1 MTGSG
6 LELQLLGDVAVRR
19 DGVAQTL
26 PASRKCR
33 ALLAYL
39 ALSPRAVTRSALC
52 ELLWDIPNDPRGEL
66 RWSLSK
72 LRNALDDSGRKRV
85 IADRDNVALDLGDCF
100 VDAIAIR
107 DALQA
112 GIETLDQPQL
122 RALSRRFVGEFLE
135 NVEIDRQPLFAS
147 WLVAQRRR
155 YRAGQT
161 AVLERLV
168 HGAPDDSEEV
178 FDDLDQWLQLAPLDV
193 PAHRALFDALARH
206 GRVRDAQRHL
216 ETTIALF
223 EDEGLDAAPLR
234 NAWRATRGRRTE
246 IATPAL
252 VVSEPSPAVDS
263 APTPPSRRASIAV
276 MPFADHVGQLAAPGG
291 GLAEGLAHDV
301 ITRLAKLRAMFVI
314 AHGSVF
320 ALRDRNVGPEEA
332 GRMLNVDYVAS
343 GSVQRRGERLIVA
356 SELVETRSARIIWTD
371 TFEHAAQDALIALD
385 EIGNNIVAAI
395 AHEIETAERNRAI
408 LRPPNSLDAWE
419 AYHRGLWHMY
429 RFNRKDNDLATQFLQ
444 TSVRLDP
451 TFSRAYANL
460 SFTHFQNAFL
470 HRIADRAT
478 EIDRAYEAAGQSIIV
493 DEHDPAAHWAMGRAL
508 WLRGLHDDSIVALQ
522 RSVELS
528 PNFAPGHYALGFVN
542 CQSGDPSEA
551 IRSSDYSRDLSPFD
565 PLLFAMLATR
575 AIAHLRLGEL
585 DVAADWA
592 LKAVARPNAHTHIQA
607 IAAHCLAAAG
617 RLPEARAFAKRIR
630 ETNPRYVLDEF
641 FTAFH
646 FAPDAEALLR
656 KGTKLLAASA

>member
-6 LELQLLGDVAVRR
+6 LDVQLLGDVAVRR
-19 DGVAQTL
+19 DGMALAL

-39 ALSPRAVTRSALC
+39 ALSPRTVTRGALC

-72 LRNALDDSGRKRV
+72 LRSVLDDSVRRRV
-85 IADRDNVALDLGDCF
+85 IADRDNVALDLRDCF

-112 GIETLDQPQL
+112 GIETLDRPQL
-122 RALSRRFVGEFLE
+122 RALSTRFVGEFLE

-147 WLVAQRRR
+147 WLVGQRRR
-155 YRAGQT
+155 YRAGRT

-206 GRVRDAQRHL
+206 GRTRDAERHL
-216 ETTIALF
+216 ETTVALF
-223 EDEGLDAAPLR
+223 ENEGLDAAPLR
-234 NAWRATRGRRTE
+234 AAWRTTRGRRTE
-246 IATPAL
+246 TATPA
-252 VVSEPSPAVDS
+252 VNVTQSPPPVEP
-263 APTPPSRRASIAV
+263 APTAPSRRASIAV
-276 MPFADHVGQLAAPGG
+276 MPFADHTSHMAARGG
-291 GLAEGLAHDV
+291 GLAESLAHDV
-301 ITRLAKLRAMFVI
+301 ITRLARLRAMFVI

-320 ALRDRNVGPEEA
+320 ALRDRNIGPEEA

-343 GSVQRRGERLIVA
+343 GSVQRRGDRLLVA

-508 WLRGLHDDSIVALQ
+508 WLRGLHDDSIAALE

-542 CQSGDPSEA
+542 CQAGDPSAA

-585 DVAADWA
+585 DIAADWA

-617 RLPEARAFAKRIR
+617 RLPEARAFAKRIH
-630 ETNPRYVLDEF
+630 ETNPRYRLDEF
-641 FTAFH
+641 LTVFR
-646 FAPDAEALLR
+646 FAPDAAALLR
-656 KGTKLLAASA
+656 KGTKLLQSSV